1 MYMMIY
7 VNLYLYL
14 MFFDARNLWFSQCFP
29 LIFMIKWGE
38 KAFSTEL
45 FLFRLEQRVAT
56 ALNLQRTA
64 QARWAKVGSVAIF
77 VVE

>member
-1 MYMMIY
+1 MI
-7 VNLYLYL
+7 
-14 MFFDARNLWFSQCFP
+14 FP
-29 LIFMIKWGE
+29 MLPHDFHDKMRLGQP
-38 KAFSTEL
+38 FSTEL

-77 VVE
+77 VAE